1 MTSAVYVFG
10 AFYQVK
16 FKVIIIM
23 YILIATLLIALGLLL
38 WVFFLPFIF
47 SLFCDVMPVF
57 SIVAFPCGSD
67 SKASA
72 YNEGDLRSVPGLD
85 RSPGEGN
92 SNPLQ

>member
-1 MTSAVYVFG
+1 
-10 AFYQVK
+10 
-16 FKVIIIM
+16 M
-23 YILIATLLIALGLLL
+23 YILIATLLIALGLFL

-47 SLFCDVMPVF
+47 SFFCDVMPVF
-57 SIVAFPCGSD
+57 SIVGLTRGSD

-72 YNEGDLRSVPGLD
+72 YNEGDPRSIPGLD